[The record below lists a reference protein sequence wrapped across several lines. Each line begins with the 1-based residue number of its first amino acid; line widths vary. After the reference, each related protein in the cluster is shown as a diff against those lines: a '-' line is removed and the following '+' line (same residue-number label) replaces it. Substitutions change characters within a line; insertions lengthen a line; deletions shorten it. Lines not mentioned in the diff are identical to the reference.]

1 MKALSIRNVPDH
13 LYTGLQALAKKN
25 RRSLQGQIKLIL
37 EQEIQLANRSFLAVA
52 AQWRKQLQGRSLS
65 DTVGSVR
72 KDRER

>member
-1 MKALSIRNVPDH
+1 MKAISIRNVPDH